1 MRAHASLAQEQ
12 RRAFTLLELL
22 VTIAI
27 IAVLSALALGAM
39 SKTRALAQGAH
50 CSNSLRQLGAATAMY
65 LTDHDQ
71 RYFAYSA
78 AVTGGRLWYFG
89 LESSASL
96 AGKEGDRDLDVTQAP
111 LYPYIHQVGGVEVCP
126 SFPYGNAL
134 WKPKYKGASWG
145 YGYNT
150 LLSDVNINSLTSLSQ
165 IIVFGDCAQVNTFQ
179 APASP
184 KKPMLEE
191 FYILSST
198 DKTIH
203 FRHGALANMLFADG
217 HVEGLKLYPGTQ
229 DTRLKEAKVGRITP
243 TGSTEYLR

>member
-1 MRAHASLAQEQ
+1 MNALTRHA
-12 RRAFTLLELL
+12 RGRPRAFTLVELL

-27 IAVLSALALGAM
+27 IAVLTGLALGAL
-39 SKTRALAQGAH
+39 SRTRGLAQGAH
-50 CSNSLRQLGAATAMY
+50 CANSLRQLGAATAMY
-65 LTDHDQ
+65 LADHDQ
-71 RYFAYSA
+71 RFFAYSA

-96 AGKEGDRDLDVTQAP
+96 AAKEGDRDLDVTQAP
-111 LYPYIHQVGGVEVCP
+111 LYPYVRQVGGVEVCP
-126 SFPYGNAL
+126 AFPYHQAL

-150 LLSDVNINSLTSLSQ
+150 LLSDVNVNTLASLSQ

-179 APASP
+179 APATP

-229 DTRLKEAKVGRITP
+229 DTRLRNVRIGRITP
-243 TGSTEYLR
+243 VGSTEYLR